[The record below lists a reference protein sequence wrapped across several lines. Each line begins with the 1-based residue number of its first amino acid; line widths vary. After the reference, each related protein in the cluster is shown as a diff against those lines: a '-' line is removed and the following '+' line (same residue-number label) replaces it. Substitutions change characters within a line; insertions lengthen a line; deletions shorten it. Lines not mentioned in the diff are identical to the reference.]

1 MKRILIALLLIPSTI
16 CIGGITKY
24 NIELN
29 NFIKQETIDDSKSK
43 SRPKVNK
50 TEIHIV
56 GTVHFETDSI
66 KRHHLYS
73 YLDSISPSVILYE
86 GDSSTVKRIV
96 NKTDYFARLVDAFKN
111 DTKMEKPVVLKYL
124 ELNPNCILLPY
135 EWELRDKYHRKHK
148 LRKRS
153 KKMINAVIGLYK
165 ENLLTSDQSAIIDR
179 FLDVNKA
186 LMKIEKNAI
195 IADINSLTTD
205 SIVKLRQGY
214 IYKEFPEIA
223 KDRKEL
229 SEYLDFVPIH
239 MNYWDVRNK
248 AMAQNILKQVKL
260 NPNKVIVILNGF
272 YHRYYLIDEL
282 KKYEDEYVFS
292 IKDI

>member
-1 MKRILIALLLIPSTI
+1 MKNIIIALLLIPSTLI
-16 CIGGITKY
+16 IGGLIKY

-29 NFIKQETIDDSKSK
+29 TFKKEIIERPKSK
-43 SRPKVNK
+43 ISSKVNRTK
-50 TEIHIV
+50 VHIV
-56 GTVHFETDSI
+56 GTIHFETDKI
-66 KRHHLYS
+66 KR
-73 YLDSISPSVILYE
+73 LDFYNLIDNISPSIVLYE
-86 GDSSTVKRIV
+86 SDSATLKKILKKRDFFFRV
-96 NKTDYFARLVDAFKN
+96 MRAFQNKKEI
-111 DTKMEKPVVLKYL
+111 EKPVTLTYI
-124 ELNPNCILLPY
+124 ENNPNCIVLPY

-165 ENLLTSDQSAIIDR
+165 ENLLTNDQSAIIDR
-179 FLDVNKA
+179 FLDVNKV

-239 MNYWDVRNK
+239 MSYWDIRNK
-248 AMAQNILKQVKL
+248 AMVQNILKQIKL
-260 NPNKVIVILNGF
+260 NPNKVIVVLNGF

-282 KKYEDEYVFS
+282 KKYEDKYGFS
-292 IKDI
+292 IKNI